1 MPIPIILPKFGFT
14 LESSTIVQ
22 WLKSEG
28 DAVRAGD
35 PICEVTT
42 DKVNMEIEA
51 PEAGTLY
58 GLRYPAGAD
67 VPVTE
72 VVCYLAR
79 PGEAI
84 PVAAPTPS
92 ATATTI
98 EARQSLL
105 SPAPASETAMVT
117 PLAKRV
123 ADKERIDLN
132 GMSGT
137 GPNGRIMRRDV
148 EIEISARQQITSPD
162 HLTDPY
168 GKVRATPAARHAAAQ
183 AGIALVDVRGTGP
196 QGRVQAADVQLAV
209 SQRRSLP
216 AAPVQ
221 LTANTDTHLPAMPAI
236 APTPAV
242 ALTPDGPQIVKLT
255 GMRRTIAT
263 RLQKSHQDAP
273 HIFIEMQVE
282 MSAIEALRHKL
293 KARHEK
299 LSVTAILVRAC
310 AATLLRH
317 KYVNATLQGDEIS
330 LWPHANIGVAV
341 ALDEGLIVPVIH
353 HADELSLSATQA
365 KLDELSGRARTNTLH
380 ISDMV
385 DGTFTISNLG
395 MYGVDRFTA
404 IINPPQ
410 VAILAV
416 GRIIKQFL
424 PDDEGQPVLKST
436 MNLVLSADH
445 RVIDGATAAQFLAD
459 LKRNLEEPALMLW

>member
-22 WLKSEG
+22 WLKGEG
-28 DAVRAGD
+28 DTVRAGD

-72 VVCYLAR
+72 VVCFLAR

-84 PVAAPTPS
+84 PS
-92 ATATTI
+92 ATPVASTSALEAQPQPSIAPVPAEPELAT
-98 EARQSLL
+98 A
-105 SPAPASETAMVT
+105 T

-123 ADKERIDLN
+123 AEAERVDL
-132 GMSGT
+132 GAVSGS

-148 EIEISARQQITSPD
+148 ETALSHRQPTPA
-162 HLTDPY
+162 DPY
-168 GKVRATPAARHAAAQ
+168 GKVRATPAARRVAAQ
-183 AGIALVDVRGTGP
+183 AGIALVEVRGTGP
-196 QGRVQAADVQLAV
+196 QGRVQATDVQATIAERAV
-209 SQRRSLP
+209 RAPVLP
-216 AAPVQ
+216 AAPAP
-221 LTANTDTHLPAMPAI
+221 LTASADTRYAPLTSVAPVPAI
-236 APTPAV
+236 A
-242 ALTPDGPQIVKLT
+242 LDPDGPQIVKLT

-263 RLQKSHQDAP
+263 RLQKSYQDAP

-282 MSAIEALRHKL
+282 MGAIEALRHKL
-293 KARHEK
+293 KTRHEK

-310 AATLLRH
+310 AATLLKH

-424 PDDEGQPVLKST
+424 PDDEGNPVLKST

-445 RVIDGATAAQFLAD
+445 RVIDGATAAQFLGD
-459 LKRNLEEPALMLW
+459 LKHVLEEPALMLW